1 MNVEP
6 VDSLMN
12 KIMSQY
18 NKKPEGWT
26 VLIDR
31 KGNML
36 ILNPRVGYRLKL
48 VPLNPREYTGV
59 GVKLNSLNEMQKVT
73 EGVPSY
79 GFRPLSNMDT
89 EELLTS
95 IHQGSAMNK
104 LIEKFLMMPPVST
117 MELQKKPPKTI
128 LSGPVIAH
136 PNLNA
141 ISKSQQKLE
150 KKLTIEAYKL
160 FEKKYPHRAAMYR

>member
-1 MNVEP
+1 MG
-6 VDSLMN
+6 
-12 KIMSQY
+12 QY

-79 GFRPLSNMDT
+79 GFRPL
-89 EELLTS
+89 
-95 IHQGSAMNK
+95 
-104 LIEKFLMMPPVST
+104 
-117 MELQKKPPKTI
+117 
-128 LSGPVIAH
+128 
-136 PNLNA
+136 
-141 ISKSQQKLE
+141 
-150 KKLTIEAYKL
+150 
-160 FEKKYPHRAAMYR
+160 